1 MSSRC
6 HLDYIVSGKNSSD
19 ILIFVSLCCFLLVAC
34 KIFPVSLVFS
44 NLIMMFLSVVLCFFY
59 LDFVEILKAV
69 VCRFHPIWKSFGCYF
84 FNCLFFFS
92 LFPITCLSD
101 CQIFSHT
108 SLILLLLFFSLFL
121 SVLKFEEFLLLCLY
135 FYRYFLLLYL
145 IYFNYSIYFLFQ
157 ILYSPS
163 LEVLFR
169 YFYIFHF
176 LPHHIC
182 FFCTSLNN
190 EAYL

>member
-44 NLIMMFLSVVLCFFY
+44 NLIMMFLSVVLCFFC

-84 FNCLFFFS
+84 FNCFFFLS
-92 LFPITCLSD
+92 FPNYMFIRLLD
-101 CQIFSHT
+101 IFSHITDTLT
-108 SLILLLLFFSLFL
+108 SFLQPFSL
-121 SVLKFEEFLLLCLY
+121 CT
-135 FYRYFLLLYL
+135 
-145 IYFNYSIYFLFQ
+145 Q
-157 ILYSPS
+157 I
-163 LEVLFR
+163 
-169 YFYIFHF
+169 
-176 LPHHIC
+176 
-182 FFCTSLNN
+182 
-190 EAYL
+190 